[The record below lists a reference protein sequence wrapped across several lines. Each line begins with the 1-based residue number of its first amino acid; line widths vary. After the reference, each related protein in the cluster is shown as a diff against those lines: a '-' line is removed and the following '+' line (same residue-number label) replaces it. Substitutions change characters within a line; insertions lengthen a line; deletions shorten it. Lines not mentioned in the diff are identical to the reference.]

1 MRRFL
6 TYLSGLVVALVA
18 PTTLQAK
25 DEQMLDLANARGCF
39 ICHQVAADN
48 SGGKPLGPSYQ
59 EVAVRYRDD
68 QQAFDQLLDRV
79 IHGTAYRDQKWEG
92 KVAMRFMPPNVNV
105 SREEAAALVRWII
118 DLDVDQKTVERLQRH
133 GNMLRLSSLSG
144 CNICHRVEPVTES
157 RVVPLAPSFREI
169 AGRYQANANAKSDL
183 VDSVLKGTQGG
194 TRMWENVNMRFMP
207 PNVNVRDEDAAALVD
222 WILSLETK
230 GLAKHARVP
239 AQRPVKKP

>member
-6 TYLSGLVVALVA
+6 TYLSGIVVALVA

-48 SGGKPLGPSYQ
+48 SGGKPLAPSYQ
-59 EVAVRYRDD
+59 EVAVRYRDN

-79 IHGTAYRDQKWEG
+79 IHGTAYRDQQWEG
-92 KVAMRFMPPNVNV
+92 KVGMRFMPPNVNV

-118 DLDVDQKTVERLQRH
+118 DLDVDQKTVARLQQH
-133 GNMLRLSSLSG
+133 DNMLRLSSLSG

-169 AGRYQANANAKSDL
+169 AGRYQAAANAKSEL
-183 VDSVLKGTQGG
+183 VDSVLKGTEGG
-194 TRMWENVNMRFMP
+194 TKLWHNVNMRFMP
-207 PNVNVRDEDAAALVD
+207 PNVNVRKEDAAALVD

-230 GLAKHARVP
+230 GLAKQARVP
-239 AQRPVKKP
+239 AQRPTNKQ